1 MKNTGSTWIEHVL
14 NPKIITSIY
23 PAQAPSLAQVR
34 MHELAIICGEDL
46 QCQLRFDLKD
56 FPSEA
61 PSKWV
66 QRKCNTVQL
75 TINLT
80 QVTLDQCVIPSGNG
94 VGDLSIVRE
103 DTGFQVRF
111 STQSHG
117 VVFRAWATWI
127 DVASISAYIN
137 GYAN

>member
-1 MKNTGSTWIEHVL
+1 MENTDSTWIEHVL
-14 NPKIITSIY
+14 NPKTITSIY

-34 MHELAIICGEDL
+34 LHELSIICGEDL
-46 QCQLRFDLKD
+46 QCRLRFDLKD

-61 PSKWV
+61 PPKWV

-75 TINLT
+75 ALNLT

-94 VGDLSIVRE
+94 VGDLSIVQE
-103 DTGFQVRF
+103 GMGFQVEF

-117 VVFRAWATWI
+117 VVFRARATWI

-137 GYAN
+137 GYAD

>member
-1 MKNTGSTWIEHVL
+1 MKNTDSTWIEHVL

-61 PSKWV
+61 PPKWV

-111 STQSHG
+111 STQSHS